1 MVPELPIN
9 PLSVVELRRMEGIGG
24 PFSLSV
30 PSFVI
35 FPVMERPAAE
45 MHGILVEAG
54 LS

>member
-1 MVPELPIN
+1 MVPELPIY
-9 PLSVVELRRMEGIGG
+9 PLSVVELRRMEGIWG

-35 FPVMERPAAE
+35 FPVMERLAAE
-45 MHGILVEAG
+45 MHRIVIEAG